1 MEVGTGAAVFMA
13 KAQFPKQRV
22 ESRQLGAQLADGR
35 IGSPIWRASVPT
47 LQSLPP
53 VCPLL
58 LRLVWSAQGV
68 LWASVYQSVEWVP
81 AAYASDLHLR
91 GVAKSI
97 G

>member
-1 MEVGTGAAVFMA
+1 MGAAVFMA
-13 KAQFPKQRV
+13 KAQFLKQSV

-35 IGSPIWRASVPT
+35 IGSLIRRASVPT

-58 LRLVWSAQGV
+58 LRLVWPAQSV
-68 LWASVYQSVEWVP
+68 LWASVYQSVEGVP
-81 AAYASDLHLR
+81 AAYAAYLR
-91 GVAKSI
+91 LCGVAKSI